1 MVAMRKINAPS
12 STQIPPW
19 KLRSVLLI
27 VQQSFVNLTFF
38 YRLSCQRTINAYQRR
53 PQPSHSCHISLMPLS
68 EISANVSRHG
78 NQSQRPA
85 HGSSHGHTPKKKKP
99 DAVSSMLKTST
110 ETGDIDQF
118 SVRPSRLPRSAS
130 RLPPRSRSGSVN
142 PPAAS
147 FRPLARRPVPRIDSR
162 HLPRP
167 VPSFSALSRHDT
179 VRSNLTSY
187 HSNPGTRSR
196 GAHRAPYGPDRRAS
210 PATGMGL
217 HSHSS
222 LMTLRG
228 RPGYRPASPA
238 LSDAHSMPMYSG
250 RPSFHR
256 AASVVT
262 AASSPGSMLPR
273 RLPYSYRDMNNS
285 AASIGRFPS
294 PAMPG
299 AYPGLRRSP
308 FPSRNPTPLSASRH
322 NSIGNAN
329 RSVESFHTMQR
340 SATSSTTPLYYDY
353 TEAFMEEYCQP
364 SGQDTAISPLFSADH
379 AIPEQ
384 EPARPTR
391 QAQSPFG
398 LMQGSAFQPSE
409 MPTEHNR
416 TSSEQSQQSSRHNGM
431 VQNAEQKSSSDMV
444 QKNIDMT
451 EVSIDP
457 LPDTHLGKL

>member
-1 MVAMRKINAPS
+1 M
-12 STQIPPW
+12 
-19 KLRSVLLI
+19 LLI
-27 VQQSFVNLTFF
+27 LQQPHVNVTSLCRLKLSRDHQCVSTFTLVS
-38 YRLSCQRTINAYQRR
+38 YLSD
-53 PQPSHSCHISLMPLS
+53 MPLT

-78 NQSQRPA
+78 NQNQRSAGGP
-85 HGSSHGHTPKKKKP
+85 SYGHTPKKKKP

-110 ETGDIDQF
+110 EIGDMDQF

-130 RLPPRSRSGSVN
+130 RLPPRNRSGSVN

-147 FRPLARRPVPRIDSR
+147 FRPSARRPLPRIDSR

-187 HSNPGTRSR
+187 NSNPRTRSR
-196 GAHRAPYGPDRRAS
+196 AVPRAPYGPDRRAS
-210 PATGMGL
+210 PTTGMSL

-228 RPGYRPASPA
+228 RAGYRPASPA

-262 AASSPGSMLPR
+262 AASSPGSLLPR

-308 FPSRNPTPLSASRH
+308 FPSRNPTPFSASRH
-322 NSIGNAN
+322 NSVGNAN
-329 RSVESFHTMQR
+329 QSVESFHTMQR
-340 SATSSTTPLYYDY
+340 SATGSTTPQYYDY

-364 SGQDTAISPLFSADH
+364 LDQDTAISPLFSADH

-409 MPTEHNR
+409 MPTGHNR
-416 TSSEQSQQSSRHNGM
+416 TFSEQSRQSIRNDSV
-431 VQNAEQKSSSDMV
+431 VQIAEQETSSDAV
-444 QKNIDMT
+444 EESIDT
-451 EVSIDP
+451 TGVSIS
-457 LPDTHLGKL
+457 LPPPQRTSWLALTVK